1 MYGKSGE
8 KDNEV
13 IDAHLAKLRKGAVV
27 VNLGCGPNH
36 QPLEN
41 FARAVGKCQFKS
53 TLIFADLSTHQIQNN
68 IWIPGP
74 AKTKVVTLNAAT
86 ATTIL
91 GEGRVDL
98 IVALGLFGDL
108 DSTTTDEG
116 TGKRAW
122 PAVLRECL
130 RLLKP
135 LGELIVSN
143 SCDRQPFE
151 DFTAIAKEAGFTI
164 AHHHISEAIWG
175 REKPGDQRYL
185 IVCLKHS
192 N

>member
-13 IDAHLAKLRKGAVV
+13 IDAYLAKLPKGAVV
-27 VNLGCGPNH
+27 VNLGCGPNL
-36 QPLEN
+36 QPLNN
-41 FARAVGKCQFKS
+41 FARTVGKCQFNS
-53 TLIFADLSTHQIQNN
+53 TLIFADLATHHIQNN

-108 DSTTTDEG
+108 DSTTTDEA
-116 TGKRAW
+116 TGKGAW

-135 LGELIVSN
+135 LGKLIVSN
-143 SCDRQPFE
+143 SCDRQPLGEFRAVSE
-151 DFTAIAKEAGFTI
+151 EVGFMIAY
-164 AHHHISEAIWG
+164 HHISEAIWG
-175 REKPGDQRYL
+175 REKSGEQRYL
-185 IVCLKHS
+185 IVCQKK
-192 N
+192 